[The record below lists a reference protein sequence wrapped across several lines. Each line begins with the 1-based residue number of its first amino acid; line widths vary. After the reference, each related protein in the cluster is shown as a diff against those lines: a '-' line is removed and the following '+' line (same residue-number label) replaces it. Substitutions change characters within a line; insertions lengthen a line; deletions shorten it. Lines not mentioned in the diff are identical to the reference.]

1 MTLEENIK
9 IVLSLIDE
17 YAPDSTELFTEDED
31 IQNKIKNLY
40 NQPYQELSQL
50 KKIRKI
56 KNISKVTSE
65 EERYTSYSLPT
76 DMYQLKAVVALD
88 SKTNKLIDGDFYIID
103 TEKKI
108 YINDTSEAIYKIEYY
123 AYPSFVNED
132 TENDFELEL
141 DQDVQNILP
150 YKVADNLLKSDPSA
164 DYTAFRQAYEEAINK
179 LDTRTMLPSI
189 TISGGYDI

>member
-1 MTLEENIK
+1 MKLIENIK

-50 KKIRKI
+50 KKIKKI
-56 KNISKVTSE
+56 KNINKTTSTE
-65 EERYTSYSLPT
+65 EHYTAYSLPS
-76 DMYQLKAVVALD
+76 DMYQLKSVIALD
-88 SKTNKLIDGDFYIID
+88 NYSNRPIDGDFYIIE
-103 TEKKI
+103 TENKI
-108 YINDTSEAIYKIEYY
+108 YINDASDATYKIEYY
-123 AYPSFVNED
+123 AYPTFINEN
-132 TENDFELEL
+132 TNDNFYLEL
-141 DQDVQNILP
+141 NQDVQNILP
-150 YKVADNLLKSDPSA
+150 YKVVDNLLKSDPSA
-164 DYTAFRQAYEEAINK
+164 DYTAFKQAYEEAINK

>member
-1 MTLEENIK
+1 MKLIENIK

-17 YAPDSTELFTEDED
+17 YAPESTELFTEDED

-56 KNISKVTSE
+56 KNISKTTSTGE
-65 EERYTSYSLPT
+65 HYTSYSLPA
-76 DMYQLKAVVALD
+76 DMYQLKAVIVLD
-88 SKTNKLIDGDFYIID
+88 SKTNKPIDGDFYIIE

-108 YINDTSEAIYKIEYY
+108 YINDSSEAIYKIEYY
-123 AYPSFVNED
+123 AYPSFINED
-132 TENDFELEL
+132 TKDEFELEL

-179 LDTRTMLPSI
+179 LDTRTILTSI
-189 TISGGYDI
+189 TVSGGYDI

>member
-76 DMYQLKAVVALD
+76 DMYQLKAVVVLD

>member
-17 YAPDSTELFTEDED
+17 YAPESTELFTEDED

-40 NQPYQELSQL
+40 NQPYQELSQI

-56 KNISKVTSE
+56 KNINKITSTE
-65 EERYTSYSLPT
+65 EHYTAYSLPT

-150 YKVADNLLKSDPSA
+150 YKVAGNLLKSDPSA

-179 LDTRTMLPSI
+179 LDTRTMLPLI
-189 TISGGYDI
+189 TVSGGYDI